1 MKQDDINLFEAYSQV
16 VSSER
21 EQLDE
26 AGMLARAG
34 ARLGSLGGAIKQGFQ
49 SAMQGG
55 GVGFKKSYQMGKQSS
70 ILSKLADETITNIQ
84 KLGLVPMNGKRF
96 TPEDKNELV
105 DLMSKFI
112 EDRGGLSSTGQQGVA
127 LLNPKQDDTVLIG
140 KNTYT
145 YDENERKWN
154 YAFVGSN
161 GKPTGTTSEIK
172 GGSDVQKK
180 LTDAWRKNEEGK
192 GKQYDPDFST
202 PSATSTPTTPAK
214 PATRPATKPAAKPFR
229 LKPSA
234 KKTP

>member
-1 MKQDDINLFEAYSQV
+1 MRQDDINLFEAYSQV

-34 ARLGSLGGAIKQGFQ
+34 ARLGSLGGALKQGFQ

-105 DLMSKFI
+105 ELMSKFI

-127 LLNPKQDDTVLIG
+127 LLNPKQDDTVLVG
-140 KNTYT
+140 KNTYI
-145 YDENERKWN
+145 YDQSNRKWD
-154 YAFVGSN
+154 YAYVDST

-172 GGSDVQKK
+172 GGPDVQKK
-180 LTDAWRKNEEGK
+180 LTDAWRKNEENK
-192 GKQYDPDFST
+192 GKQYEPDFSSQSNT
-202 PSATSTPTTPAK
+202 PPTSTA
-214 PATRPATKPAAKPFR
+214 PATKPSSKPAT
-229 LKPSA
+229 KPSSKPAA